1 MARGWTNEQIEW
13 LKKNYGKVPT
23 SECEK
28 VLGKT
33 KHCIREYAMKHG
45 ISSHRYFTDK
55 EKIYIEKMV

>member
-13 LKKNYGKVPT
+13 LKTHYGKVPT

-33 KHCIREYAMKHG
+33 KIN
-45 ISSHRYFTDK
+45 
-55 EKIYIEKMV
+55 